1 MPKRPSCVT
10 IDKRILD
17 LSKKLGINRSQV
29 LEKALKLEIAAKL
42 KTFEQDI
49 QTLEQLAEAQII
61 EEKSKND
68 QIILAGQRLEQEEFA
83 RIREKELQAEQN
95 RKILLEFED
104 FCAGLNAFRPR
115 SEHAGIRASFISYIL
130 GDVEGWRDHS
140 DEEARLIQH
149 FARKGL
155 PADLNL
161 LRPLL
166 KKVQILV
173 VRQR

>member
-1 MPKRPSCVT
+1 MTKEPTSMT
-10 IDKRILD
+10 IDGD
-17 LSKKLGINRSQV
+17 LLELTRKLKINRSEAA
-29 LEKALKLEIAAKL
+29 EKGIKQEIALRL
-42 KTFEQDI
+42 KTIDLDVENFKLLSVDY
-49 QTLEQLAEAQII
+49 LAEQ
-61 EEKSKND
+61 KRQDD